1 MKFIRARVAL
11 FVFVIFIIGFCIG
24 TGIKIFYELKTF
36 KPYAWNGDPPIILN
50 CYGPDFSELQM
61 IRAIDYWTVRG
72 HNIGFYEHN
81 PPPSVCEESNL
92 WGFIILRKAPRSMLD
107 DGTLASTSRKTTGII
122 IRSVDIYYSPGSF
135 NLDLINEHELGHAFG
150 YSHLV
155 EEGHIMH
162 PHFSQM
168 GGDFWVP

>member
-1 MKFIRARVAL
+1 MRFVRTRVILSVLA
-11 FVFVIFIIGFCIG
+11 VFMIGFAIG
-24 TGIKIFYELKTF
+24 LGIKIFYELKTF
-36 KPYAWNGDPPIILN
+36 KPYTWNGDRPIVIN
-50 CYGPDFSELQM
+50 CYGKEFSELQM

-81 PPPSVCEESNL
+81 PPESVCDKDGL
-92 WGFIILRKAPRSMLD
+92 WGFITIRKAPGRMLGD
-107 DGTLASTSRKTTGII
+107 HTLASTTRSTTGLI
-122 IRSVDIYYSPGSF
+122 IRSVDIYYQPGAF

-150 YSHLV
+150 YGHLE

-162 PHFSQM
+162 PQFHQM